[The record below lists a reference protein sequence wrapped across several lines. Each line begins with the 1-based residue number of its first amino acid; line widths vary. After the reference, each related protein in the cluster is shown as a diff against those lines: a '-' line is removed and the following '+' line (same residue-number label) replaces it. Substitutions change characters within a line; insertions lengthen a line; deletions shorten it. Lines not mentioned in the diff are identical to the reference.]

1 MKQILLLASMA
12 LISFTSANAQCSKSQ
27 KPCCTKKSSLQFGG
41 RNSNITYRESKAI
54 ARQNQDVR
62 LAIRVA
68 MSDGYIS
75 PEERRIIRNEKA
87 QVTNTVYR
95 AQNNNRT
102 RY

>member
-12 LISFTSANAQCSKSQ
+12 LFSFTSASAQCSKSN
-27 KPCCTKKSSLQFGG
+27 KPCCNKKTTLQYGG
-41 RNSNITYRESKAI
+41 RNSNITHRESKAI
-54 ARQNQDVR
+54 ARQKQDVR

-75 PEERRIIRNEKA
+75 PQERRIIRNEKA
-87 QVTNTVYR
+87 QVSNTVYR
-95 AQNNNRT
+95 VQNNNRT